1 MRQLTQEMKP
11 GPAID
16 AINAHTHADG
26 LGVPIPTDGLEDG
39 AVTRKKIAPKAV
51 SSAEIDNG
59 AVGVEQLSEDL
70 SNSIQ
75 RNITAGVN
83 APGYYKRDVPFY
95 FHHKTIIASPHRLW
109 LNISTR
115 GFILEKQKLIDISH
129 DEAFD
134 SKAQLW
140 QADHDYQID
149 DVVYPSDTKSGYYYR
164 CTVAGRSSQLTPVFP
179 QTLGQTYN
187 DGNVVW
193 ICEYDFTV
201 AANRAGRDFYIYAC
215 IPKTGVEPVIVVSAN
230 ATVPLRYTAD
240 NSRKI
245 GGFHC
250 ECMDVGTPTEGHWLT
265 GWKAGEILP
274 FSVWDLHHRPKGGA
288 VEGMSWI
295 PGHGWMSIY
304 LLSSTGD
311 TEGKNRSLSSKYQGI
326 IADGTSTPTW
336 RCLDH
341 IETLAK
347 SGQCLPTMEAL
358 ISAGWGTLNGTPIK
372 EQIDPI
378 TTGGHKNTRDTR
390 VISNYGMEDTCGCEY
405 SWAKDSYSGLHNQC
419 VGGCWANG
427 FDVASYFCASD
438 APGTVGLYP
447 WIGARSFAE
456 DVVGNTV
463 DILALIKT
471 RMEAT
476 RK

>member
-109 LNISTR
+109 LNISTH

-240 NSRKI
+240 NSRKV

-250 ECMDVGTPTEGHWLT
+250 ECADVETPTPDHWMR
-265 GWKAGEILP
+265 GWKKGEIIP
-274 FSVWDLHHRPKGGA
+274 FAVWDLKHRPSGA
-288 VEGMSWI
+288 PEGMTWI
-295 PGHGWMSIY
+295 PGHGWIGIY
-304 LLSSTGD
+304 FLSSSGTATDRKLVTKHGG
-311 TEGKNRSLSSKYQGI
+311 T
-326 IADGTSTPTW
+326 IADGTSAPTW
-336 RCLDH
+336 SDFDF

-347 SGQCLPTMEAL
+347 QSQHLPSNDTLTA
-358 ISAGWGTLNGTPIK
+358 AGLGTPTGLAIK
-372 EQIDPI
+372 GATDPV
-378 TTGGHKNTRDTR
+378 TTGGHVNTSDTR
-390 VISNYGMEDTCGCEY
+390 IV
-405 SWAKDSYSGLHNQC
+405 
-419 VGGCWANG
+419 
-427 FDVASYFCASD
+427 SYFGVEDGSGVVWTWGRESCWTTNGYYRALVSGDWGGGGSCSPRWVAGAHVGALAPTCA
-438 APGTVGLYP
+438 
-447 WIGARSFAE
+447 ARAASETLDGENSTLMA
-456 DVVGNTV
+456 V
-463 DILALIKT
+463 IRSRL
-471 RMEAT
+471 EAIHT
-476 RK
+476 P